1 MSSFIAVEGLI
12 GVGKTSLCRLLEKRL
27 EADLILEP
35 ADDNPFLSNFYSDP
49 DRFAFPT
56 QMFYLATR
64 CKQQSRLMQPS
75 LFSKIFVSD
84 YLFEKDRI
92 FAKMTLMGEELDLY
106 DRFAALLQQAVA
118 VPDFILFLDAPTE
131 VIMSRIKRRGIEAE
145 QAIQESYIED
155 LRQRY
160 FDLWRTYD
168 RAPIYVLDTTSI
180 DYIDDPDA
188 QDLMIDIVK
197 GWLKGEPHPAA
208 PAAFTGELH
217 HQMSIFDA
225 LVMDGIS
232 K

>member
-27 EADLILEP
+27 DAELILEP
-35 ADDNPFLSNFYSDP
+35 ADDNPFLANFYSDP

-64 CKQQSRLMQPS
+64 CKQQSRLLQPS
-75 LFSKIFVSD
+75 LFSKVFVSD

-106 DRFAALLQQAVA
+106 DRFTALLQQAIA

-155 LRQRY
+155 LRRRY
-160 FDLWRTYD
+160 FDLWCTYD
-168 RAPIYVLDTTSI
+168 KAPVYVLDTTSI
-180 DYIDDPDA
+180 DYIDNPDA
-188 QDLMIDIVK
+188 QDLMIDMVK
-197 GWLKGEPHPAA
+197 GWIRNDPHPAA
-208 PAAFTGELH
+208 PQVYSGELH

-232 K
+232 N